1 MATAKLKPVEAIVR
15 LIRNN
20 CAHNT
25 AVALAYVSEPQ
36 AFAGLTD
43 AQRKQIHNGACALLG
58 LEITATHAELIAT
71 AAQFELAGRQ
81 PRFSWVHQN
90 YSPYAEPGKA
100 RRPALSKQYAL
111 AVTAGMIAPPAE
123 FVEVCKAATFAKDAN
138 PQGVILAA
146 PRRGGY
152 ILAVK
157 LDAEASK
164 AERPGK
170 GKKAPATPQEIATWL

>member
-1 MATAKLKPVEAIVR
+1 MATAKLKPIEAIVR

-43 AQRKQIHNGACALLG
+43 AQRKQVHNGACALLG
-58 LEITATHAELIAT
+58 LDVTATHPELIAT

-111 AVTAGMIAPPAE
+111 AVTAGLIAPPVD
-123 FVEVCKAATFAKDAN
+123 FVEACKAGTFAKETNAG
-138 PQGVILAA
+138 GVILAA

-157 LDAEASK
+157 ADAEASK
-164 AERPGK
+164 AERPS
-170 GKKAPATPQEIATWL
+170 GKKAAATPQEIASWL